1 MDRPLV
7 LAYHAIS
14 SAWETPLAVREEE
27 IRRQLTLL
35 KRRGYQGF
43 TFHQAE
49 LLRRERRL
57 PPRAVVVTF
66 DDGFASVLK
75 ARPILAQL
83 GYPAT
88 VFVVAGFVEGRRMLS
103 WPGMEEGPPEERVS
117 LSWDELRELTQAGW
131 EIGAH
136 TMSHPLLS
144 RLDDAAVDRELV
156 QSRHLLSQ
164 RLGRCTTMAYPYG
177 VADDRVAR
185 RVQVAGYTAACALVH
200 SHRIDE
206 PYCRPRVN
214 LARGDSGPR
223 LALKLSTQYR
233 RLRRTRLADWSD
245 RVRIARG
252 SWLPTS
258 HNVRA
263 PYGGP

>member
-1 MDRPLV
+1 MVMDRPLV

-83 GYPAT
+83 RYPAT

-117 LSWDELRELTQAGW
+117 LSWDELLELTQAGW

-144 RLDDAAVDRELV
+144 CLDDAAVDRELI
-156 QSRHLLSQ
+156 QSRQLISR
-164 RLGRCTTMAYPYG
+164 RLGGCISLAYPYG
-177 VADDRVAR
+177 VADDRVAGR
-185 RVQVAGYTAACALVH
+185 AQAAGYAAACVLRH
-200 SHRIDE
+200 SHRIDD
-206 PYCRPRVN
+206 PYRRPRVN
-214 LARGDSGPR
+214 LARGDGTFR
-223 LALKLSTQYR
+223 LALKFSTRYL
-233 RLRRTRLADWSD
+233 RLRRTRLAEWSD
-245 RVRIARG
+245 TARTARC

-258 HNVRA
+258 YNR
-263 PYGGP
+263 PP